1 MMAGLAASAGATEVT
16 THAITPFTTA
26 APSATYAGDNAIEVK
41 SFYNPDMGYKG
52 WVHQSGWGY
61 MKLTAGLPVT
71 ITAETSVA
79 GFHPAIAVWR
89 NAGTAPIN
97 YITSAAAMPYDQW
110 GDVVETKGLTEKDVK
125 VKGTIKMY
133 FITNGVDRDG
143 WEEPANYA
151 TASKFD
157 QSLINRILD
166 GTEGK
171 VSVKFTPPADGTY
184 KFVVGGMN
192 PDLGLGGF
200 VDVDVTVVFPR

>member
-1 MMAGLAASAGATEVT
+1 MQVILGSG
-16 THAITPFTTA
+16 
-26 APSATYAGDNAIEVK
+26 GIEVK
-41 SFYNPDMGYKG
+41 SFYNPAMGYKG

-61 MKLTAGLPVT
+61 MKLKKGLPVT
-71 ITAETSVA
+71 ITAATLFVP

-97 YITSAAAMPYDQW
+97 YIRSGAAMPYDQW

-125 VKGTIKMY
+125 VKGTIIMY

-143 WEEPANYA
+143 WEEPADYA

-192 PDLGLGGF
+192 PDPGLAGLCGCRRYCCI
-200 VDVDVTVVFPR
+200 PAINMG